1 MKNTPMKLLTL
12 ALKGTA
18 ILLALLV
25 TISCQQQG
33 PEHENTTPEVSNETP
48 ATLTSEKRPAPEFF
62 VIDNKE
68 LASKRVWILED
79 SQSDIFHLK
88 HDCPLLIS
96 GKGKG
101 TFKNVTVARA
111 IEDFGR
117 YNCQECS
124 KELDHIF
131 DENAIRAETGF
142 GDNR

>member
-1 MKNTPMKLLTL
+1 MKRKSYTL
-12 ALKGTA
+12 QGTML
-18 ILLALLV
+18 LLALVV
-25 TISCQQQG
+25 TVSCQQQE
-33 PEHENTTPEVSNETP
+33 PEQEETITEVATETP
-48 ATLTSEKRPAPEFF
+48 TTLASKKRPAPEFF
-62 VIDNKE
+62 VINNKD
-68 LASKRVWILED
+68 LATKRVWILED
-79 SQSDIFHLK
+79 GQSDIFHLK
-88 HDCPLLIS
+88 HDCPLLIA

-131 DENAIRAETGF
+131 DENAVRAETGF